1 VNSAPYNS
9 EPTLTQLVSGL
20 VSDTK
25 LLLRQELA
33 LAKHEIQEEVRKTKT
48 ALACLGA
55 GIGIAAIGGLLFIVM
70 LVHLLSTLTAWPLW
84 ICYGIVAGICVIAGA
99 ALLYGSKKQISD
111 IDVVPLQT
119 VQTMKENVRWIKEK
133 AKLEKI

>member
-33 LAKHEIQEEVRKTKT
+33 LAKHEIQEEVSKTKA

-55 GIGIAAIGGLLFIVM
+55 GIGIAVIGGLLFIGM
-70 LVHLLSTLTAWPLW
+70 LVHLLSALTEWPLW

-99 ALLYGSKKQISD
+99 ALLYGGKKQMSD
-111 IDVVPLQT
+111 ITVVPSQT
-119 VQTMKENVRWIKEK
+119 VETMKENIRWIKEK

>member
-20 VSDTK
+20 VSDAK

-33 LAKHEIQEEVRKTKT
+33 LAKHEIQEEVRKTKI
-48 ALACLGA
+48 AVACLGA
-55 GIGIAAIGGLLFIVM
+55 GIGIAAVGGLLFIVM
-70 LVHLLSTLTAWPLW
+70 LVHLLSALTEWPLW

-99 ALLYGSKKQISD
+99 ALLYGGKKQISD
-111 IDVVPLQT
+111 IDMVPSQT
-119 VQTMKENVRWIKEK
+119 VETMKENVRWIKEK
-133 AKLEKI
+133 AK